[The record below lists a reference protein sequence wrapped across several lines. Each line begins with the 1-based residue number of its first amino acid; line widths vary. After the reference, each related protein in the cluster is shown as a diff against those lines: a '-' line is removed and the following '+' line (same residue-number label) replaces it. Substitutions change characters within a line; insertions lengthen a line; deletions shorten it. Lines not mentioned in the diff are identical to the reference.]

1 MPDLSE
7 VTQALGELI
16 GATLYPA
23 GASGENASPITSCP
37 VLVQEGWP
45 DPKSLEA
52 ASKGTKV
59 LVSIYPLPGERITT
73 RYPERREENPIPAV
87 TYGLAVAGQVITVSG
102 AAPTPYVAQNLAVW
116 INGGF
121 YVAQAAASQTPAQVA
136 AALAA
141 AIGADYG
148 GLVVAGAT
156 ITIPTGLRIGDLVV
170 GTTGS
175 VQREVRRQERQ
186 FQITTWAGTPAL
198 RSTVAK
204 AIDAALAQV
213 RFLGFA
219 DGTGGRLQYR
229 GSPVTDFDQRQ
240 GVYRRDLIYTVEYGT
255 IIVEAAAQIV
265 VSVADAFGPF
275 GQPLTGLG
283 GLDFSDPTNSGL
295 LPLV

>member
-7 VTQALGELI
+7 VTQALGQLI

-23 GASGENASPITSCP
+23 GASGENPSPVTSCP

-102 AAPTPYVAQNLAVW
+102 SAPNPYVAQNLAVW
-116 INGGF
+116 VNGSY
-121 YVAQAAASQTPAQVA
+121 YVAQAAAGQTAAQVA
-136 AALAA
+136 AALSA
-141 AIGADYG
+141 AIGVDYG
-148 GLVVAGAT
+148 VSVAGPA
-156 ITIPTGLRIGDLVV
+156 ITIPAGLRIGDVVV
-170 GTTGS
+170 GSTGS

-255 IIVEAAAQIV
+255 IIVEPAAQIV
-265 VSVADAFGPF
+265 VSLADAFGPS
-275 GQPLTGLG
+275 GQPITGLL
-283 GLDFSDPTNSGL
+283 GLDFSDPNNSGL

>member
-7 VTQALGELI
+7 VTQALGQLI

-23 GASGENASPITSCP
+23 GASGENPSPVSNCP

-52 ASKGTKV
+52 ATKGGKV
-59 LVSIYPLPGERITT
+59 LVSIYPLPAERVTT
-73 RYPERREENPIPAV
+73 RYPERREENPIPAA
-87 TYGLAVAGQVITVSG
+87 TYALAVAGQVITVSG
-102 AAPTPYVAQNLAVW
+102 AAPSPYFAQNLAVW
-116 INGGF
+116 INGGY
-121 YVAQAAASQTPAQVA
+121 YVAQATIGQTPAQVA

-141 AIGADYG
+141 EIGADYS
-148 GLVVAGAT
+148 VSVTGAA
-156 ITIPTGLRIGDLVV
+156 ITIPAGLRIGDLVV

-204 AIDAALAQV
+204 AIDEALAQV
-213 RFLGFA
+213 RFLEGFA
-219 DGTGGRLQYR
+219 DGTGGRLTYH

-240 GVYRRDLIYTVEYGT
+240 GVYRRDLIYCVEYGT
-255 IIVEAAAQIV
+255 IIVDAAPQIV
-265 VSVADAFGPF
+265 VSIADAFGPF
-275 GQPLTGLG
+275 GQPITGLL
-283 GLDFSDPTNSGL
+283 GLDFSDPANSGL
-295 LPLV
+295 LPAT